1 MSRKVFSIVLLLFFF
16 QSSSFDPAIAV
27 VKAGAKCSKVGDIAV
42 VSKSTFKCSKSGK
55 KLIWR
60 LFQVVINPVIKNSS
74 ETIAFEIWQKY
85 QVNKKSNRELNY
97 LFSPT
102 SQKNSPV
109 IEKII
114 IDTEASWNYW
124 SNYGFLDPSRIKIVF
139 TTEQDIQ
146 WWNNYKIT
154 NSLNCQNSC
163 NEMFTNFEQQPY
175 TGSVYYSNI
184 SDDSHSNLTIFYFI
198 SSTLKNEGDIYMA
211 EIMASHEFAHV
222 VQMEL
227 NPGLVRY
234 LQPCWFIEG
243 FARFYERSMHY
254 ADKYPRNISFSS
266 LQKGE
271 IKYFERRV
279 REVTN
284 LSPLGSWKVSE
295 YLNFIMESSNLN
307 SFNCKEIN
315 YGYKIG
321 WVISEKYYADF
332 GELKFIELLKN
343 TFLYKDWEKAFNVTN
358 GVSQADWMSSSGIP
372 YLLEI
377 VQRN

>member
-1 MSRKVFSIVLLLFFF
+1 MLRKALSFVFLLLLL
-16 QSSSFDPAIAV
+16 QPNSVGPANAAV
-27 VKAGAKCSKVGDIAV
+27 KDGSKCSKIGVIVFA
-42 VSKSTFKCSKSGK
+42 SKSQFKCTKSGK
-55 KLIWR
+55 KMIWK
-60 LFQVVINPVIKNSS
+60 LFQVPTRPPTKNSS
-74 ETIAFEIWQKY
+74 EAIAFEIWQKY
-85 QVNKKSNRELNY
+85 QINKKSERKLNY

-102 SQKNSPV
+102 SQKNSPM

-114 IDTEASWNYW
+114 ADTETSWNYW
-124 SNYGFLDPSRIKIVF
+124 NNYGFLDLSRINIVF
-139 TTEQDIQ
+139 TTEQDLE
-146 WWNNYKIT
+146 WWNNYKIS

-163 NEMFTNFEQQPY
+163 NEMFSNYEQQPY
-175 TGSVYYSNI
+175 TGSVYQSNM
-184 SDDSHSNLTIFYFI
+184 SDDAHSSLTIFYFL
-198 SSTLKNEGDIYMA
+198 SSTLKNEDDAYMA

-222 VQMEL
+222 VQHEI
-227 NPGLVRY
+227 NPGFVRY

-254 ADKYPRNISFSS
+254 AYKYPRNMSFSS
-266 LQKGE
+266 LQRGE

-284 LSPLGSWKVSE
+284 LRPVGTWEVSDF
-295 YLNFIMESSNLN
+295 LNFIVETSDLR

-321 WVISEKYYADF
+321 WMISERYYADF

-343 TFLYKDWEKAFNVTN
+343 TYLYKNWEEAFKVTN
-358 GVSQADWMSSSGIP
+358 GISQADWLSSSGIP

-377 VQRN
+377 VRGN